1 MGVDG
6 RKVERMESECF
17 VGIDV
22 AKDHV
27 DLAVRPTQEEWQAP
41 MTPRGIAEVV
51 KRLREISPTLV
62 VLEATGGL
70 ERPLV
75 VALAGAGVP
84 VVVCNPRQVRDFAK
98 AAGHLA
104 KTDKIDAR
112 VLAHFG
118 DALRPPIHALPE
130 AEAVELSATLARR
143 TQILEMMTAEKHR
156 LGTALPMVQ
165 VRIQRHLDWLDQ
177 ELDALDRDLDARV
190 QADPNWQGKDLVLR
204 SVPGVGRVLAT
215 TLLADLPEL
224 GTLDRHQIASLVGVA
239 PLNCDSGQRRGKRAI
254 WGGRARVRAVLYMAT
269 LTATQR
275 NPTIK
280 TFYQRLCAAGKPKKV
295 ALTACMHKLL
305 TILNA
310 MLRDNQIWEAP
321 LIQAA

>member
-1 MGVDG
+1 MAA
-6 RKVERMESECF
+6 ECF

-22 AKDHV
+22 AKDHA
-27 DLAVRPTQEEWQAP
+27 DLAVRPTEEEWQAP
-41 MTPRGIAEVV
+41 MTLSGIADVV
-51 KRLREISPTLV
+51 SRLQEIGPTLV

-70 ERPLV
+70 ERALV
-75 VALAGAGVP
+75 LALAGASLP

-98 AAGHLA
+98 ASGRLA
-104 KTDKIDAR
+104 KTDQIDAR

-118 DALRPPIHALPE
+118 DAMRPPIRALPE
-130 AEAVELSATLARR
+130 IEAVTLSATLARR
-143 TQILEMMTAEKHR
+143 SQVLEMMTAEKQH
-156 LGTALPMVQ
+156 LSTALPV
-165 VRIQRHLDWLDQ
+165 VRPQIQSHLDWLDQ
-177 ELDALDRDLDARV
+177 ALDEIDRDLDARV
-190 QADPNWQGKDLVLR
+190 QADPNWQGKDVVLR

-215 TLLADLPEL
+215 TLVADLPEL

-239 PLNCDSGQRRGKRAI
+239 PLNCDSGRRRGKRAI

-269 LTATQR
+269 LVATQR

-310 MLRDNQIWEAP
+310 MLRDNKTWEAP
-321 LIQAA
+321 MIQAA

>member
-1 MGVDG
+1 M
-6 RKVERMESECF
+6 RTECF

-22 AKDHV
+22 AKDKV
-27 DLAVRPTQEEWQAP
+27 DIAVRPTQEEWQAP
-41 MTPRGIAEVV
+41 LTPRGIAQVV
-51 KRLREISPTLV
+51 SRMREIGPQLV
-62 VLEATGGL
+62 VLEATGGM
-70 ERPLV
+70 ERPWLL
-75 VALAGAGVP
+75 ALAGVGLP

-118 DALRPPIHALPE
+118 DAMRPPIHPLPD
-130 AEAVELSATLARR
+130 AAVVELSASLARR
-143 TQILEMMTAEKHR
+143 SQILEMITAEKQR
-156 LGTALPMVQ
+156 LSTAVPV
-165 VRIQRHLDWLDQ
+165 VRARIERHLKWLAQ
-177 ELDALDRDLDARV
+177 ELDAIDDDLQARV
-190 QADPNWQGKDLVLR
+190 QANPDWQGKDVVLR
-204 SVPGVGRVLAT
+204 SVPGVGRILAT
-215 TLLADLPEL
+215 TLLGDLPEL

-269 LTATQR
+269 LAATHW

-280 TFYQRLCAAGKPKKV
+280 AFYQRLCAAGKPKKV
-295 ALTACMHKLL
+295 ALTACMRKLL

-310 MLRDNQIWEAP
+310 MLRDQRRWEAP
-321 LIQAA
+321 LPQAA

>member
-1 MGVDG
+1 MVT
-6 RKVERMESECF
+6 ECF

-22 AKDHV
+22 AKDKV
-27 DLAVRPTQEEWQAP
+27 DLAVRPTHEEWQAP
-41 MTPRGIAEVV
+41 QTARGIAQVV
-51 KRLREISPTLV
+51 SRLREIAPTLV
-62 VLEATGGL
+62 VCEATGGL
-70 ERPLV
+70 ERPWVL
-75 VALAGAGVP
+75 ALAGADLP

-118 DALRPPIHALPE
+118 DAMRPPIHPLPD
-130 AEAVELSATLARR
+130 AAVVDLSATLARR
-143 TQILEMMTAEKHR
+143 SQILEMMTAEKQR
-156 LGTALPMVQ
+156 LATALPV
-165 VRIQRHLDWLDQ
+165 VRAHIERHLAWLAR
-177 ELDALDRDLDARV
+177 ELDAIDHDLDARV
-190 QADPNWQGKDLVLR
+190 QANPDWQGKDVVLR
-204 SVPGVGRVLAT
+204 SVPGVGRVLST

-224 GTLDRHQIASLVGVA
+224 GTLDRHQIASLAGVA

-269 LTATQR
+269 LAATHW

-280 TFYQRLCAAGKPKKV
+280 AFYQRLCAAGKPKKV
-295 ALTACMHKLL
+295 ALTACMRKLL

-310 MLRDNQIWEAP
+310 MLRDQRPWEAP
-321 LIQAA
+321 LPQAA